1 ASLPCRSGGLLPY
14 GLSWRVLSATT
25 EAVLKII
32 TSMGLDT
39 RKGRPITRQT
49 FHKMIQNPFYCGWIV
64 SGETRVKGS
73 HAPLISEELFQAV
86 QSKLNGKSTPHKKLN
101 EDFPLRGFIRCYK
114 CNKPLT
120 AGWAKG
126 RNERYARYWCWTKG
140 CGAVARSKEILENH
154 FFILLTMLKPTAYLL
169 SKIPELAAR
178 SWEDRKSRIAAD
190 AKVLSNRLAEQNT
203 LNQKAI
209 VAKLNGTLSEDDF
222 QSMKKSVNEENLSIE
237 SDIKTLDSERPSME
251 DLISQT
257 QNQVIDF
264 ESERLGL
271 DRKSTRL
278 NSSHVAIS
286 YAVFCLKKK
295 KNNPN
300 NASPGTIQIHCICIF
315 REKSATTLRSYVRLM
330 RNLIHDNTLVTE
342 TSAKL
347 CRY

>member
-1 ASLPCRSGGLLPY
+1 MAFLGSDSPASLPCRSGGLLPY

-101 EDFPLRGFIRCYK
+101 EDFPLRGFIRSYK

-169 SKIPELAAR
+169 SKIPE
-178 SWEDRKSRIAAD
+178 
-190 AKVLSNRLAEQNT
+190 RLVHGKTANHGSP
-203 LNQKAI
+203 LMQKCSQI
-209 VAKLNGTLSEDDF
+209 DW
-222 QSMKKSVNEENLSIE
+222 QS
-237 SDIKTLDSERPSME
+237 KTL
-251 DLISQT
+251 
-257 QNQVIDF
+257 
-264 ESERLGL
+264 
-271 DRKSTRL
+271 
-278 NSSHVAIS
+278 
-286 YAVFCLKKK
+286 
-295 KNNPN
+295 
-300 NASPGTIQIHCICIF
+300 
-315 REKSATTLRSYVRLM
+315 
-330 RNLIHDNTLVTE
+330 
-342 TSAKL
+342 
-347 CRY
+347 